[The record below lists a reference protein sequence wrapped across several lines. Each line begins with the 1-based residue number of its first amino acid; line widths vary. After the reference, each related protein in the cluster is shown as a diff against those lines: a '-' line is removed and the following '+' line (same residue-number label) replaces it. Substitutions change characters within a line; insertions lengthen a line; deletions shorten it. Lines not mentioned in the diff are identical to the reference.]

1 MYKKSNL
8 SVIKKTF
15 VLSFAIFLLVEITVL
30 GQEQNT
36 QESQNL
42 TPEHYEIHLKLLT
55 PKVDLEARTRMTVRN
70 TGLTTLKTLMLYL
83 HDELQLDSV
92 ETEDGK
98 KVLNIQQRII
108 ESPCSITKKIRE
120 IRIGYDLSAG
130 GSTAFTLVYNGTIQG
145 TDIRSKSDAFFKIK
159 PNSVFLRSAGYTNWF
174 PVTHNGLEILNDQ
187 AMFDLVYNVPAR
199 FEGKAIAFGTLL
211 SEKVE
216 NGRYI
221 SQWKTDTPQVVLL
234 PELWAYTGW
243 IKRQSGN
250 FLLYHLDNEQSRK
263 AADVYQL
270 VGSKLLDFYHRHY
283 GSDRTKP
290 TTFHVAELDVPSG
303 GYPST
308 NTLGLSRTAF
318 RDVLNPKSRYSILA
332 WLGHELVHEYLWTQ
346 IDADAP
352 GGVLISDGFCL
363 FFHLPAL
370 AHVLN
375 QLGLDPE
382 VTLFKSGEGD
392 RFITWD
398 IRSKWQQYEEGL
410 TKGRDRH
417 GKLPP
422 HKPLADITM
431 EEYPHYK
438 DRWLTADKEQIILY
452 RLQEMVDDA
461 AGEGTFLKAY
471 GQYLYDHRTQPAT
484 LAIFREYMERASG
497 LDLRGFF
504 QRWFHTEQQLP
515 EEWKIILTY
524 SKTIN

>member
-1 MYKKSNL
+1 M
-8 SVIKKTF
+8 IKTF
-15 VLSFAIFLLVEITVL
+15 VLSFAIFLLVEIPAL

-42 TPEHYEIHLKLLT
+42 TPEHYEIQLKLLT
-55 PKVDLEARTRMTVRN
+55 TKADLEARTRMTVRN
-70 TGLTTLKTLMLYL
+70 TGLTTLETLVLYL

-120 IRIGYDLSAG
+120 IRIGYDLPPG
-130 GSTAFTLVYNGTIQG
+130 GSAALTLVYNGTVRG

-174 PVTHNGLEILNDQ
+174 PVTHNGFEILNDQ

-199 FEGKAIAFGTLL
+199 FKGKAIAFGTLL

-234 PELWAYTGW
+234 PELWAFTGW

-270 VGSKLLDFYHRHY
+270 VGSKLLDFYQNHY
-283 GSDRTKP
+283 GSDHTKAP
-290 TTFHVAELDVPSG
+290 TFHLAELDVPSG
-303 GYPST
+303 GYPSV
-308 NTLGLSRTAF
+308 NTLGLSQSDF
-318 RDVLNPKSRYSILA
+318 RDVLNQKRRYTTLEWFA
-332 WLGHELVHEYLWTQ
+332 HELVHEYLLVQT
-346 IDADAP
+346 DTKAP
-352 GGVLISDGFCL
+352 GAAVISEGFYL

-370 AHVLN
+370 VHVLN

-382 VTLFKSGEGD
+382 VTLFKPGEGD
-392 RFITWD
+392 RFKTWD
-398 IRSKWQQYEEGL
+398 IRSKWKQYEEGL
-410 TKGRDRH
+410 KTGRDRR

-422 HKPLADITM
+422 HKPLADITT

-452 RLQEMVDDA
+452 RLQDMLDDA

-471 GQYLYDHRTQPAT
+471 GQYLYDHHTQPAT
-484 LAIFREYMERASG
+484 LVNFREYMERASG

-515 EEWKIILTY
+515 EEWK
-524 SKTIN
+524 SF